1 MEDFLL
7 RLQESSFG
15 VWVSSAPTIFAYPT
29 ILMLHTVGLAMVV
42 GPAWVLDMRLLG
54 YGARLPVD
62 ALRGAFRIMCIG
74 FLISASTGIALFIS
88 EADERGLKWIFWAKM
103 ASIALALIVT
113 TRLRRAVF
121 AGGVAPE
128 VAPPNARSLAKASL
142 VLWLAAITAGRP
154 VAHLEKNPPPQG
166 VPNFLHLFD
175 LASKNPPSP

>member
-54 YGARLPVD
+54 YGARLPVET
-62 ALRGAFRIMCIG
+62 LRGAFRIMWIG
-74 FLISASTGIALFIS
+74 FLINASTGIALFIS
-88 EADERGLKWIFWAKM
+88 EADEKGMKWIFWVKL

-113 TRLRRAVF
+113 SRLRRAVF
-121 AGGVAPE
+121 SNGVAPD
-128 VAPPNARSLAKASL
+128 VAPPRARNLAKASL
-142 VLWLAAITAGRP
+142 VLWFAAITAGRLMAY
-154 VAHLEKNPPPQG
+154 VK
-166 VPNFLHLFD
+166 
-175 LASKNPPSP
+175 